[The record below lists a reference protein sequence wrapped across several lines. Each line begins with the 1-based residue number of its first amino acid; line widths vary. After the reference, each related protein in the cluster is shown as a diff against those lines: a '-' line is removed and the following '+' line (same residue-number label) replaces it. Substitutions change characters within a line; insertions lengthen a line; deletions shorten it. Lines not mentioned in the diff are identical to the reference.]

1 MASLTPPQQDNE
13 PARQDAVER
22 LGVLDTPADPRLD
35 ALTRE
40 ATLRLRV
47 PISTI
52 SILDKNREWYK
63 SCQGLD
69 AKEGPR
75 EIAFCSWALYAHDI
89 FIVNDTL
96 KDPRFQENPY
106 VIGKPYIRFYAG
118 FAILDRHTHL
128 PIGVFCIKD
137 TQPREL
143 SIEETGT
150 LFELSKQASDI
161 LNEKTLPKISY

>member
-1 MASLTPPQQDNE
+1 MQDSE
-13 PARQDAVER
+13 AARQDAVER
-22 LGVLDTPADPRLD
+22 LGVLETPPDPRLD
-35 ALTRE
+35 ALTSQ
-40 ATLRLRV
+40 ATIRLRA
-47 PISTI
+47 PIATV
-52 SILDKNREWYK
+52 SILDKDREWYK

-96 KDPRFQENPY
+96 KDPRFVNNPY
-106 VIGKPYIRFYAG
+106 VVGKPYIRFYAG
-118 FAILDRHTHL
+118 FAILDRQSHL

-137 TQPREL
+137 TKPREL
-143 SIEETGT
+143 SVEEIGI

-161 LNEKTLPKISY
+161 LNEKNQSAFTS